1 MNGARSHFFDLPA
14 PDWGVQFA
22 IPDGPMCNPTL
33 GGAEK
38 RRLSF
43 KQDKRRLVQELGGGS
58 ARPASCLKVT
68 LALCPYPATMALARK
83 PPGPR
88 SIFHFFPPKGGG
100 RLGAFICR
108 WTTVF
113 LSPGRQDGLP
123 TSVADGSVWLNSRA
137 PRSWRSSDQLPT
149 DPACCCC
156 YRQRPEVILVLGSLL
171 NDRP

>member
-58 ARPASCLKVT
+58 ARPAFCLKVT
-68 LALCPYPATMALARK
+68 LALCPMATMALARK

-100 RLGAFICR
+100 RSGGIHLQMDNG
-108 WTTVF
+108 F
-113 LSPGRQDGLP
+113 L
-123 TSVADGSVWLNSRA
+123 V
-137 PRSWRSSDQLPT
+137 PRSPRRASRQVWRMGLFGSIPERPGHGDLPISCRRIRLVAAAT
-149 DPACCCC
+149 D
-156 YRQRPEVILVLGSLL
+156 RGRK
-171 NDRP
+171 